1 MPKLFLQNS
10 AQKLRTT
17 RKCKDGFYYNKG
29 FLSFPIRKSRT
40 ESTEPQDGGFTK
52 IPFSEGRRFEPHSS
66 RQIFFFCN
74 FCIFP
79 FYFETTLLNKCKKC
93 NKKNLFSTM
102 GFEPVTHSRGC
113 FYWSRQFIKWEKDT
127 TAEKS
132 PFWRLTIL
140 RAQIFDP
147 RKFSK

>member
-1 MPKLFLQNS
+1 MIHISTLEYVPFFCGPINMFLHQLQELLCPMPKLFLQNS

-40 ESTEPQDGGFTK
+40 ESTESQDGGFTK

-66 RQIFFFCN
+66 RQFFFFCN

-102 GFEPVTHSRGC
+102 GFEPATHSRGC
-113 FYWSRQFIKWEKDT
+113 FY
-127 TAEKS
+127 
-132 PFWRLTIL
+132 
-140 RAQIFDP
+140 
-147 RKFSK
+147 